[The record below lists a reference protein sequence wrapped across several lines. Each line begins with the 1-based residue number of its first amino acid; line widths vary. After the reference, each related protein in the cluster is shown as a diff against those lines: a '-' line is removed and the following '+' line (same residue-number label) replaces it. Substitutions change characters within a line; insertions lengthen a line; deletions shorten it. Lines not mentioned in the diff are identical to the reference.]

1 MITVDYGMLH
11 WLWVVTGY
19 EWLRVVTG
27 RYEWLQ
33 VVKGVMGIMGG
44 YGWRGGQCHQD
55 LLIY

>member
-1 MITVDYGMLH
+1 M

-33 VVKGVMGIMGG
+33 VVKGVMGILGG